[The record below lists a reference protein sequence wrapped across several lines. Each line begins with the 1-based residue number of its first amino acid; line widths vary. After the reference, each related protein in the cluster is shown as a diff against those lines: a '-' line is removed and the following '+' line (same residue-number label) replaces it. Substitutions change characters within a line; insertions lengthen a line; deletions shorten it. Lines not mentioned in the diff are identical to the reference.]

1 MGRFADPHIN
11 RTCLQRKRPSENGP
25 TQPRVQSLTDF
36 KYTLSLTRGV
46 LEAKGLPSPP
56 VFTGGHPSLA
66 VDELKSPDALIT
78 LLQNARPVVDLGHEK
93 ATQLLAVFKN
103 EIYPLYPCISL
114 ELAQDSVDS
123 LFSLLSRVP
132 HSATCNVEIIDVEIM
147 KSVMAV
153 ALLTR
158 DDMQSP
164 LATDLESQLLWS
176 VGSCL
181 DQEHPQ
187 IEDIIMAT
195 LLVSVLA
202 GLTAAGCALL
212 TGSCSPQVTV
222 FRPQTQASQGVADG
236 RSRRE
241 ALSRSWHSSR
251 TLL

>member
-11 RTCLQRKRPSENGP
+11 RACLQRNRPSENGP

-56 VFTGGHPSLA
+56 VFTEGHPSLA
-66 VDELKSPDALIT
+66 VDEFKSPDALIT
-78 LLQNARPVVDLGHEK
+78 LLQNARPVLDLGHEK
-93 ATQLLAVFKN
+93 ATQLLTVFKN

-202 GLTAAGCALL
+202 GHPAAGCALL
-212 TGSCSPQVTV
+212 TGPCFPPSHCI
-222 FRPQTQASQGVADG
+222 
-236 RSRRE
+236 
-241 ALSRSWHSSR
+241 
-251 TLL
+251 